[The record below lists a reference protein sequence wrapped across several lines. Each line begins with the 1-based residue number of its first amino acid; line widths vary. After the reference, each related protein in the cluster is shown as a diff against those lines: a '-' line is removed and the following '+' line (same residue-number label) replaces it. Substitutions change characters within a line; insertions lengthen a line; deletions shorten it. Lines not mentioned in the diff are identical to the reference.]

1 MKRKLLV
8 LPALLGTFAPV
19 LAGCGDSGTGNSGGK
34 AIVIGSTA
42 SIAVTKDTPAPLDPA
57 MSYDSDT
64 WNIFF
69 NTFQML
75 LRYPRSGTTPEP
87 DAARSCGFTDKQ
99 SETYRCKLRSGLHFA
114 NGHSLNAEAVK
125 YSVDR
130 MIKIQSDTGPASLM
144 SGVQKVETSGDD
156 EVIFH
161 LKSPDATFPFKLA
174 TPAAAIV
181 DPAVYPADKAYTG
194 LKIVSSGPYKLDS
207 FNSDKAVFSANT
219 AYHGDVNRKNSK
231 IEMKFFNDSDLMEK
245 ALAAGTIDVVAGSGV
260 MKPSQITDLE
270 NNKVKG
276 VTLSEASGTETRY
289 LFFNTADPAVKPKA
303 VRVAIAQILDRAALV
318 RDVFQRT
325 KEPLYSVV
333 PQGITGHNN
342 AFYNLYGEAD
352 PAAAAKTLQNAG
364 ITTPVKFTYS
374 YRTSAGAAANEEA
387 VWLQKSLN
395 NTGLFDVSIKKVA
408 YSSFVADALAG
419 KFTAYGLG
427 WIPDFPDPDNYIA
440 PFFSDNFLK
449 LPYENSVIKTSLL
462 PSTRKKAGRS
472 NTSGDF
478 GKMQNLIAQDVP
490 LIPLWQSKQYIAN
503 RDDVTG
509 VEWTLNS
516 TSTIQFWEL
525 GKGVTN

>member
-8 LPALLGTFAPV
+8 LPALLGTFAPI
-19 LAGCGDSGTGNSGGK
+19 LAGCGASGTGSSGGK

-42 SIAVTKDTPAPLDPA
+42 TIAVSKDTPAPLDPA
-57 MSYDSDT
+57 TSYDSDT

-87 DAARSCGFTDKQ
+87 DAAKSCRFTDKQ
-99 SETYRCKLRSGLHFA
+99 SETYRCQLRSGLTFS
-114 NGHSLNAEAVK
+114 NGHTLNAEAVK

-130 MIKIQSDTGPASLM
+130 MIKIQSDTGPASLL
-144 SGVQKVETSGDD
+144 SGVQKVETSGD

-181 DPAVYPADKAYTG
+181 DPAVYPADKPYPG
-194 LKIVSSGPYKLDS
+194 MKIVASGPYKLDS
-207 FNSDKAVFSANT
+207 FTASDAVFSANT
-219 AYHGDVNRKNSK
+219 SYHGDVSRNNSK
-231 IEMKFFNDSDLMEK
+231 IQMKFFNDSAVMEK
-245 ALAAGTIDVVAGSGV
+245 AIAAGTIDVIAGAGV
-260 MKPSQITDLE
+260 LKPSQINELQ
-270 NNKVKG
+270 NGKYKNVN
-276 VTLSEASGTETRY
+276 LSQTSGTETRL
-289 LFFNTADPAVKPKA
+289 LFFNTAEPAVKPKA
-303 VRVAIAQILDRAALV
+303 VRVAITQILDRAALV

-342 AFYNLYGEAD
+342 AFYNLYGEAN

-364 ITTPVKFTYS
+364 ITSPVKFTYA
-374 YRTSAGAAANEEA
+374 YRTSAGASASEEA
-387 VWLQKSLN
+387 LWLQKSLN
-395 NTGLFDVSIKKVA
+395 NTGLFDVSIKEVP
-408 YSSFVADALAG
+408 YSSFLGDALAG
-419 KFTAYGLG
+419 KFTVYGLG

-449 LPYENSVIKTSLL
+449 LPYENSVIKSSLL
-462 PSTRKKAGRS
+462 PSTRQKSSRPS
-472 NTSGDF
+472 TSSDF
-478 GKMQNLIAQDVP
+478 EKMQNLIAQDLPV
-490 LIPLWQSKQYIAN
+490 IPLWQSKQYIAA
-503 RDDVTG
+503 RDDITG

-516 TSTIQFWEL
+516 TSTVQFWEL
-525 GKGVTN
+525 GKGVTS